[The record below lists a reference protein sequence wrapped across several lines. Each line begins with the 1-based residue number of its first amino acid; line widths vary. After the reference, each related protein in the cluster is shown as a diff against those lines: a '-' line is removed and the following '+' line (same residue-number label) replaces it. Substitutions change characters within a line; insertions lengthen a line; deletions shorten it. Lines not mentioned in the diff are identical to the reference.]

1 MLHIH
6 LEEHSYDIL
15 IKRGA
20 FQEVGTWVQQL
31 WNKQRIAVITDSNV
45 APLYGEHII
54 EALSAAGFEGFFF

>member
-20 FQEVGTWVQQL
+20 FQNVGTWVQQL
-31 WNKQRIAVITDSNV
+31 WDKQRIAVITDNV
-45 APLYGEHII
+45 APCMADKSSIP
-54 EALSAAGFEGFFF
+54 

>member
-20 FQEVGTWVQQL
+20 FQNVGIWVQQL
-31 WNKQRIAVITDSNV
+31 WDKQRIAVITDSNV
-45 APLYGEHII
+45 APCMADKSSIP
-54 EALSAAGFEGFFF
+54 